1 MRKQQERLLIAVLA
15 GLVIVGVAAALI
27 AQPTLAGKGHDVRAL
42 ANQTA
47 ALSTNQFAMSHTG

>member
-15 GLVIVGVAAALI
+15 GLAIVGVAAALV
-27 AQPTLAGKGHDVRAL
+27 AQPTLAGRGHGPRSL
-42 ANQTA
+42 ASQTV